1 MSRDGCSGKGLYF
14 NGKVKV
20 YHVPPTVNRELKY
33 RPVNNTYLD
42 WVISSTDTRWWHDS
56 AQSAELDLGLER
68 GAIGVTTNPV
78 LVSAALNKDRDLWR
92 AAVDQVLVRNFP
104 PEQKAEALTRIA
116 VTKTA
121 DRLLPEFQASNGQS
135 GFVCAQVNP
144 ARAGDRDCMYP
155 MAKRFH
161 AWAPNIAVKLPA
173 TSAGLDVLEDCV
185 AEGITTTATVSFTVP
200 QAIAIAER
208 HRAGIKRAQA
218 AGIEP
223 GKCFAVIMIGR
234 LDDYLR
240 EVAHDRQAKIA
251 ESDICQAGLA
261 VSKRAYAIYKERH
274 YDAVLLIAALRGDYH
289 LTELAGAS
297 LLMSIHPTYQHPFVT
312 NDFPRETRIDHPVP
326 DEAIDRLRQLPDFVR
341 AYEPDGMSPL
351 DFISFGTTQRT
362 LSQFSESWKQLE
374 SYR

>member
-1 MSRDGCSGKGLYF
+1 M
-14 NGKVKV
+14 
-20 YHVPPTVNRELKY
+20 
-33 RPVNNTYLD
+33 NNTYLD
-42 WVISSTDTRWWHDS
+42 WVINHTDTRWWHDS
-56 AQSAELDLGLER
+56 AQAAELDLGLQR
-68 GAIGVTTNPV
+68 GAVGVTTNPV
-78 LVSAALNKDRDLWR
+78 LVSAALNKDRELCR
-92 AAVDQVLVRNFP
+92 AEIDHVLARNPP
-104 PEQKAEALTRIA
+104 PEQKAEALMRIA
-116 VTKTA
+116 VTKAA
-121 DRLLPEFQASNGQS
+121 DRLLPEFEASNGQS

-144 ARAGDRDCMYP
+144 ARAGNRDCMYP

-173 TSAGLDVLEDCV
+173 TSAGLDVLEDLI

-200 QAIAIAER
+200 QVIAIAER
-208 HRAGIKRAQA
+208 HRAGIKRAKA
-218 AGIEP
+218 AGLEP

-240 EVAHDRQAKIA
+240 EVAHDHQAKVA

-261 VSKRAYAIYKERH
+261 VSKRAYALYKERD
-274 YDAVLLIAALRGDYH
+274 YGAVLLIAALRGDYH

-297 LLMSIHPTYQHPFVT
+297 LLMSIHPAYQQPFVT
-312 NDFPRETRIDHPVP
+312 KDFPREARIDNPVP
-326 DEAIDRLRQLPDFVR
+326 DEAIDRLRQIPDFVR
-341 AYEPDGMSPL
+341 AYEPDGMSPS